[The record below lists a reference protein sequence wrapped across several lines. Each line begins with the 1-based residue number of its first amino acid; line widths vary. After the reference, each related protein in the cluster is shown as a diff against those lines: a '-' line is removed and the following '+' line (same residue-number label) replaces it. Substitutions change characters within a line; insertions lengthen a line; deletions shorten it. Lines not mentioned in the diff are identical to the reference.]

1 MGNSNIQPKWYEQY
15 VKKYKLVQN
24 YMMDTVLD
32 YTKKPYHIIRYI
44 AEGPKFIWYNLD
56 NFTDQN
62 V

>member
-32 YTKKPYHIIRYI
+32 YTKNHIISSDTLQ
-44 AEGPKFIWYNLD
+44 KVLN
-56 NFTDQN
+56 
-62 V
+62 